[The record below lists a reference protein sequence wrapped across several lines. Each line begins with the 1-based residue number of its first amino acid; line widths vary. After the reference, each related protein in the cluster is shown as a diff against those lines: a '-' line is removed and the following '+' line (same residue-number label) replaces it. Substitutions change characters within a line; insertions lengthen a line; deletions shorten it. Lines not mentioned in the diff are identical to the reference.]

1 MTNNNPVININ
12 GKEIYLVGTAHVS
25 KVSKEEVKNIIDE
38 IHPDTVCIEL
48 DKQRYESLKNPDKFK
63 NQDITKVIK
72 NHQSGYLL
80 INIIL
85 GSFQKRMAKK
95 LDTNSG
101 SEMIQ
106 GISSAK
112 EINAK
117 LELIDRNIQTTFAR
131 IWRKH
136 NFFQKLKL
144 IISIIGSIFD
154 DEDISEEDLE
164 NLKQS
169 DMLDAA
175 LKDVGK
181 DFPIIKEVLVDERD
195 KYLAHKIKNCDGN
208 KVVVVLGA
216 AHIPGVL
223 KNIEIDYSI
232 EEYDSIPEK
241 SIGSKL
247 AGWIVPAII
256 VGLIIASFFNAN
268 TDGIDQIITWILY
281 NGSLSAIGVA
291 LALGHPLSILT
302 AFIVAPI
309 TSLNPLIAAGWFAG
323 LMEAHIRKP
332 KVKDFESL
340 AVDANSFK
348 GFYKNRVTRIL
359 LVVILANIFSTIG
372 TLIGGFEIF
381 SNLFG

>member
-1 MTNNNPVININ
+1 MTNNYPVININ
-12 GKEIYLVGTAHVS
+12 GKEIHLVGTAHVS
-25 KVSKEEVKNIIDE
+25 KVSKDEVKEIINE

-72 NHQSGYLL
+72 DHQSGYLL

-117 LELIDRNIQTTFAR
+117 IELVDRSIQTTFAR

-136 NFFQKLKL
+136 NFFQKTKL

-154 DEDISEEDLE
+154 DEDITEEDLE
-164 NLKQS
+164 HLKQS

-175 LKDVGK
+175 LQEVAKN
-181 DFPIIKEVLVDERD
+181 FPIIKEVLVDERD
-195 KYLAHKIKNCDGN
+195 LYLAHKIKNSEGS
-208 KVVVVLGA
+208 KIVVVLGA
-216 AHIPGVL
+216 AHIPGIL
-223 KNIEIDYSI
+223 ENIEKDYSI
-232 EEYDSIPEK
+232 EEYDSIPPK
-241 SIGSKL
+241 TIVSKI
-247 AGWIVPAII
+247 AGWIIPAII
-256 VGLIIASFFNAN
+256 ITLIIASFFNAN
-268 TDGIDQIITWILY
+268 TDGIDQIITWVLY
-281 NGSLSAIGVA
+281 NGTLSAIGVA

-323 LMEAHIRKP
+323 LMEAYIRKP

-340 AVDANSFK
+340 AVDANSIK
-348 GFYKNRVTRIL
+348 GFYKNRVTKIL

-372 TLIGGFEIF
+372 TLIGGFEII

>member
-1 MTNNNPVININ
+1 MTNNYPVININ
-12 GKEIYLVGTAHVS
+12 GKEIHLVGTAHVS
-25 KVSKEEVKNIIDE
+25 KVSKDEVKEIINE
-38 IHPDTVCIEL
+38 LQPDTVCIEL
-48 DKQRYESLKNPDKFK
+48 DKQRYESLKDPDKFK

-112 EINAK
+112 EINAEI
-117 LELIDRNIQTTFAR
+117 ELVDRNIQTTFSR

-136 NFFQKLKL
+136 NFFQKTKL

-154 DEDISEEDLE
+154 DEDITEEDLE
-164 NLKQS
+164 HLKQS

-175 LKDVGK
+175 LQEVAK

-195 KYLAHKIKNCDGN
+195 LYLAHKIKNSKGT
-208 KVVVVLGA
+208 KIVVVLGA
-216 AHIPGVL
+216 AHIPGIL
-223 KNIEIDYSI
+223 KNIERDYSI
-232 EEYDSIPEK
+232 EEYDSIPPK
-241 SIGSKL
+241 SIGSKV
-247 AGWIVPAII
+247 AGWIIPAII
-256 VGLIIASFFNAN
+256 ITLIIASFFNAN
-268 TDGIDQIITWILY
+268 TDGIDQIMTWVLY
-281 NGSLSAIGVA
+281 NGTLSAFGVA

-323 LMEAHIRKP
+323 LMEAYIRKP

-340 AVDANSFK
+340 SVDANSIK

-372 TLIGGFEIF
+372 TLIGGFEII